1 MEHIDWIKTAEEF
14 TPHPNTV
21 TPIDPQSF
29 PDKTHRDLTL
39 LESQTYKE
47 PHLEEEIKGQPEE
60 EDESRRLRYSDY
72 VEVGLDEIKLEEKKE
87 SPMKHVQLSRSEIM
101 EEEFKEAGGDEGA

>member
-29 PDKTHRDLTL
+29 PERTLIADTL
-39 LESQTYKE
+39 LQPQTKE
-47 PHLEEEIKGQPEE
+47 PPIEEEIKGQPEG